1 MINKDNCFFGI
12 LDIGEK
18 FYYKGEYCVKTE
30 FNKAEYLRIKN
41 QKIEIKDTEI
51 VQTIK
56 VEAEPGIFVSNKING
71 RQTVAVV
78 NIDLEEFMT
87 IYQSLKAIS
96 SQLIEYAKVDSSKGK
111 EMMKELLELNGVNVK
126 ELFETE
132 EQFSAYFNNEI
143 CIAISVLKFTDLIE
157 EHLINK

>member
-1 MINKDNCFFGI
+1 MINKENCFFGI

-18 FYYKGEYCVKTE
+18 FYYKGEYCIKTE

-41 QKIEIKDTEI
+41 QEIEIKETEI

-56 VEAEPGIFVSNKING
+56 VESEPGIFVSNRING
-71 RQTVAVV
+71 KKTVAII
-78 NIDLEEFMT
+78 NIDLEEFMS

-96 SQLIEYAKVDSSKGK
+96 NQLIEYAKVNSSKGK
-111 EMMKELLELNGVNVK
+111 EMMRELLESNGVNVK
-126 ELFETE
+126 GTFENE
-132 EQFSAYFNNEI
+132 EKFSEYFNNEI

-157 EHLINK
+157 EQLINK